1 MGKTINQNKKELET
15 IISKKV
21 NVLDETEYL
30 LSGRNKERLLESVQQ
45 LKEGKIQGYELIR
58 NKGTESEE

>member
-1 MGKTINQNKKELET
+1 M
-15 IISKKV
+15 
-21 NVLDETEYL
+21 LDETEYL